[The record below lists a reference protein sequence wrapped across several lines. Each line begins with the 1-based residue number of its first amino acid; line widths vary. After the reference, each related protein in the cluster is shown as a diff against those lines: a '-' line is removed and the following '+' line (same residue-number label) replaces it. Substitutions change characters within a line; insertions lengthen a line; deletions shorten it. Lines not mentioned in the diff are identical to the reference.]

1 MEKEVISQPRL
12 ERYPDA
18 KPSISLPAP
27 TGFLHP
33 FARIYRRIPSCL
45 SQLFERY
52 AKIPQH
58 WETRPPIERTFIL
71 REKNPRD
78 FVTALGLSE
87 SISLNLK
94 VGSATIFSELLFSF
108 REDTSIS
115 AFFLSFYFTPFARV
129 YFSSGEIFPG
139 NEARAFFLQR
149 SINNSTKIIRS
160 PRLVLAFL

>member
-78 FVTALGLSE
+78 FVTALVSLREYFLKSE
-87 SISLNLK
+87 GWISHNFL
-94 VGSATIFSELLFSF
+94 
-108 REDTSIS
+108 RTSILVS
-115 AFFLSFYFTPFARV
+115 RGHVDFRFLPLFLFHPLRAS
-129 YFSSGEIFPG
+129 IFLFRWNLPG
-139 NEARAFFLQR
+139 QR
-149 SINNSTKIIRS
+149 SACLFPATFYK
-160 PRLVLAFL
+160 

>member
-1 MEKEVISQPRL
+1 MQKVISQPRL

-27 TGFLHP
+27 AGFLHP

-45 SQLFERY
+45 GQLFKRY

-78 FVTALGLSE
+78 FVTALVSLREYFLKSE
-87 SISLNLK
+87 GWISHNFVSSSILVSR
-94 VGSATIFSELLFSF
+94 GHIYF
-108 REDTSIS
+108 R
-115 AFFLSFYFTPFARV
+115 FLPLFLSRPIARV
-129 YFSSGEIFPG
+129 YFSSGEIFSG
-139 NEARAFFLQR
+139 NEARASFLQR
-149 SINNSTKIIRS
+149 SINNSTKII
-160 PRLVLAFL
+160 